1 MHPVAWLEVSP
12 VLIWQ
17 CLSEHETSPKAIVT
31 RSAANRTNI
40 DLVEE
45 AAAATYNEDVEWA
58 NRTGLQEDNQPA
70 LEEQLNETG
79 QEVPVASEESSNE
92 SEEGRNEETF
102 CAFASFIPG
111 LRFIL
116 NA

>member
-17 CLSEHETSPKAIVT
+17 CLSEHETSPEAIVT
-31 RSAANRTNI
+31 RLAANRTNI

-45 AAAATYNEDVEWA
+45 ATAATYNEDVEWA
-58 NRTGLQEDNQPA
+58 NRTGPQEDNQPT

-79 QEVPVASEESSNE
+79 QEVPVASEVSSNE
-92 SEEGRNEETF
+92 SEEGRNEETS

-116 NA
+116 NT

>member
-1 MHPVAWLEVSP
+1 MLSAAWLEVSP

-70 LEEQLNETG
+70 LEQLNETG